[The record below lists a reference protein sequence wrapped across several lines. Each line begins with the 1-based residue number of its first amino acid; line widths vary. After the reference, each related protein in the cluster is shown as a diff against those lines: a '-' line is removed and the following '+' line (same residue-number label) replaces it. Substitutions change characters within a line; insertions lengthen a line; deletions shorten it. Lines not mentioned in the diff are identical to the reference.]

1 MLKRISIF
9 IGFLYFLGSLHSQ
22 DQNTDKG
29 EFSGNLLL
37 NYQKYLRDDRIG
49 AKTRVYKENTASV
62 DAWLF
67 MQYRRNGYNFIMRF
81 DGFNNSPLLDPQDAY
96 TDHGIGFWQAS
107 KQLNNLNIT
116 VGSFYDQFG
125 TGAIFRAYE
134 QRQLGIDYS
143 IQGIRLVY
151 DINPNWRIK
160 AFSGN
165 QKGNKNSDT
174 RFGYTPQVISGVN
187 LDGTLGVGKDS
198 KFGTLNV
205 GASAVNRNID
215 RNTMQELVAILETYA
230 RKNQFAPKYN
240 VYAFNGYFNYNV
252 GNFNIGGEANFKT
265 PEAIVNIDNKLILK
279 GGKVLYGSIGW
290 GDRYSLGTR
299 TLANGKKKKNTLSLG
314 VNLQVRHVDHFP
326 FRTSPRE
333 SLLNGLISYLPSLT
347 KQNSYR
353 LMARYNA
360 PAQDLGENGIQGEFT
375 ANINKGTRIIFN
387 TSYVQ
392 SLAHNGV
399 MDPNSQEM
407 VAQKLFQEY
416 NGQIVQNIGKD
427 KLKLGLQRVFY
438 NQAVYEQEPE
448 YENVETF
455 TPYMEWLHKIGSDKS
470 LRIEAQYLKTDKDQG
485 SFANLMI
492 EYYFNKE
499 WSMSVGDMIN
509 SEPHRYERMNIVND
523 VLHYPMV
530 FVSYN
535 KNNSFYTLSY
545 LKQQEGVNCSGGIC
559 RIEPAFSG
567 VRFTVSSNF

>member
-1 MLKRISIF
+1 MLKRITFLLACF
-9 IGFLYFLGSLHSQ
+9 IVLSPLQSQ
-22 DQNTDKG
+22 NNKEDKG

-37 NYQKYLRDDRIG
+37 NYQKYLRDNRIG
-49 AKTRVYKENTASV
+49 ANTRVYLENTASV

-67 MQYRRNGYNFIMRF
+67 MQYRRNGYNFTMRF

-96 TDHGIGFWQAS
+96 TDHGIGFWQVS

-125 TGAIFRAYE
+125 SGTLFRAYE

-143 IQGIRLVY
+143 IQGVRLIY
-151 DINPNWRIK
+151 DINKDWRIK

-174 RFGYTPQVISGVN
+174 RFGYTPQVLSGIN
-187 LDGTLGVGKDS
+187 IDGTLGIGKEGR
-198 KFGTLNV
+198 FGNMNV

-215 RNTMQELVAILETYA
+215 RATMNELVAIINGYNRED
-230 RKNQFAPKYN
+230 QFFPKYN
-240 VYAFNGYFNYNV
+240 VYGFNGYFNYNI

-265 PEAIVNIDNKLILK
+265 PEAIMNIDNKLILK
-279 GGKVLYGSIGW
+279 GGKVLYGSLGW
-290 GDRYSLGTR
+290 GNQYKLGTR
-299 TLANGKKKKNTLSLG
+299 TLKNGKKRKNTLSLG
-314 VNLQVRHVDHFP
+314 LNLQVRHVDHFP

-360 PAQDLGENGIQGEFT
+360 PAQDMGENGIQGEFT

-392 SLAHNGV
+392 SLTHNGAL
-399 MDPNSQEM
+399 DPSTQEM
-407 VAQKLFQEY
+407 KSQKLFQEY
-416 NGQIVQNIGKD
+416 NGQIVQSIGKD
-427 KLKLGLQRVFY
+427 KLKVGLQRVFY

-455 TPYMEWLHKIGSDKS
+455 TPYMEWLHKIGTEKS
-470 LRIEAQYLKTDKDQG
+470 VRFEAQYLKTDRDQG

-492 EYYFNKE
+492 EYYFSKE
-499 WSMSVGDMIN
+499 WSMSVGDMVN
-509 SEPHRYERMNIVND
+509 VEPHRYERMNIENA

-559 RIEPAFSG
+559 RVEPAFSG